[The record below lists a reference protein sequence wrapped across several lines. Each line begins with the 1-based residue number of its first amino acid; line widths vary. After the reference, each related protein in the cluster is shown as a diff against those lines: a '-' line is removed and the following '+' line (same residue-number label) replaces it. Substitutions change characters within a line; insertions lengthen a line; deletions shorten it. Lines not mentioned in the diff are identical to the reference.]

1 MGAPV
6 QMLWIGPRLSDLERL
21 SMASFLANGHP
32 VRLFA
37 RTASPPKAT
46 PCTGGTSPGRTG
58 DGQGRNVSRGL
69 RLRDAQTAL
78 RRL

>member
-6 QMLWIGPRLSDLERL
+6 QMLWIGPRLSNLERL

-32 VRLFA
+32 VRL
-37 RTASPPKAT
+37 
-46 PCTGGTSPGRTG
+46 
-58 DGQGRNVSRGL
+58 

-78 RRL
+78 RRLANYVTAPVSRFA